1 MGYRLIGG
9 LKARPD
15 GIVKSGLYRFNEGAA
30 VSVTYDSNG
39 DMCMELGA
47 LDTEEREP
55 DPQESEHLRQDME
68 SFCSGYRKIRE
79 KLAEKGLVLNRGSEL
94 PPDAEYA
101 QVLAWL
107 GIVFVLLLCVFFR
120 SFIQKHPMI
129 SGFLTGGMV
138 GNTIDRFA
146 RGYVTD
152 FLDFYIK
159 SWHWPCFNVADI
171 AITGTCL
178 WLMFGGGMKKSD

>member
-1 MGYRLIGG
+1 MKQHPRIRPRTMRMNSAFRVWFLIAFGTVATDQCTKVLALHFAPYRRAVIPNFFSLT
-9 LKARPD
+9 LTTN
-15 GIVKSGLYRFNEGAA
+15 SGSIWG
-30 VSVTYDSNG
+30 
-39 DMCMELGA
+39 LGA
-47 LDTEEREP
+47 
-55 DPQESEHLRQDME
+55 
-68 SFCSGYRKIRE
+68 
-79 KLAEKGLVLNRGSEL
+79 
-94 PPDAEYA
+94 EYT

>member
-1 MGYRLIGG
+1 MQTEKGFRTHPMSCRMSKTFRTWFFIAFGTVAADQLTKAVASHFEPYRLSVIPNFFS
-9 LKARPD
+9 LTLTTN
-15 GIVKSGLYRFNEGAA
+15 SGSIWG
-30 VSVTYDSNG
+30 
-39 DMCMELGA
+39 LGA
-47 LDTEEREP
+47 DYT
-55 DPQESEHLRQDME
+55 
-68 SFCSGYRKIRE
+68 
-79 KLAEKGLVLNRGSEL
+79 
-94 PPDAEYA
+94 

-120 SFIQKHPMI
+120 SFIQKHPMT

-152 FLDFYIK
+152 FLDFYIQ

-178 WLMFGGGMKKSD
+178 WLMFGGGAMKEG